1 MTSFWSKNDVG
12 TGTYVLCQNGS
23 HAGMARPA
31 RPAHDKCINIL
42 NERRGA
48 LVGPVHKS
56 SETTWERSLTSRTH
70 YHDYIREH
78 RIAGE
83 GIRTGG
89 EKKNNTYAWRR
100 HVVHG

>member
-1 MTSFWSKNDVG
+1 
-12 TGTYVLCQNGS
+12 
-23 HAGMARPA
+23 MARPA
-31 RPAHDKCINIL
+31 RPAHDKRIL
-42 NERRGA
+42 NVRRGA

-78 RIAGE
+78 RIASE